1 MIAEIAVL
9 LLLLLLAVVLGIRSV
24 LRTRCLGKCAG
35 CPYAKA
41 CAKRRPE
48 KADGKKQP

>member
-1 MIAEIAVL
+1 MIAEIAIL
-9 LLLLLLAVVLGIRSV
+9 LLILLLALVLGIRSA

-41 CAKRRPE
+41 CAKARSQKTNASQRP
-48 KADGKKQP
+48 